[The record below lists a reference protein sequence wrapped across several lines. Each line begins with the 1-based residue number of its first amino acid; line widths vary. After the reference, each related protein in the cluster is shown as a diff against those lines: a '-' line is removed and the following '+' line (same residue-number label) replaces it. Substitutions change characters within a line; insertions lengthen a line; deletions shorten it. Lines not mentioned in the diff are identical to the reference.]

1 MSGATALHEFQRQ
14 AWFSPAFPVGGYAYS
29 HGIEMAVATG
39 DVRNAQTLAAWI
51 GDLLSFGAGRNDAIL
66 LAEAYRAFDSPDPL
80 ERLTELAEL
89 GAALAQASERRLE
102 TLQQGASFIGLI
114 HKAWPHPALPPAD
127 AIPELPYPVAVGMA
141 GGAHQHPLEPLI
153 AAYLQA
159 FAGNLIAAGIRL
171 SVIGQTEAQA
181 RLAGLIERIA
191 DLARVSLGMGL
202 ADLGSASFR
211 SDLMAIRHETLEARL
226 FRS

>member
-1 MSGATALHEFQRQ
+1 MTALHEFQRL

-39 DVRNAQTLAAWI
+39 DVTNAATLAAWI
-51 GDLLSFGAGRNDAIL
+51 GDILRHGAGRNDAIL
-66 LAEAYRAFDSPDPL
+66 LAEAHRAFALPEPL
-80 ERLTELAEL
+80 PRLIELAEL

-114 HKAWPHPALPPAD
+114 HKAWPHPALPPVEAIAD
-127 AIPELPYPVAVGMA
+127 LPHAIAVGMA
-141 GGAHQHPLEPLI
+141 GGAHGQPLEPLV
-153 AAYLQA
+153 AAYLQS

-181 RLAGLIERIA
+181 RLAGLLPGITS
-191 DLARVSLGMGL
+191 LAMATAGMGL

-211 SDLMAIRHETLEARL
+211 SDLMAIRHETLETRL